1 MLASAESHEVAAR
14 SVELRVVSQC
24 PCSFCREWL
33 SQDAARSGRQEM
45 VFMRTKCNRMDLI
58 KNLNLWGNDLQD
70 ISVIQ
75 SMPNLEVLSLSVNQ
89 VNTLVDLQH
98 CPKLSELYLRKNEI
112 MDLSEI
118 LYLRHLRRMKV
129 LWLAD
134 NPCADLPYYRQ
145 YILHHLPNLTKIDSE
160 DVTEDERRDA
170 QMIDFGGVETNPVDR
185 AHAGGDFPYQEEAEA
200 LQDPGFRQNRSE
212 SEDSYDDA
220 PPPRPQEALRRFEEE
235 SPSRRPPLAMEPRRS
250 VVHERALPPRES
262 AISTPVLDDSEHN
275 GMIPAA
281 GQRRFSKDLIEQRRL
296 PPQRKNS
303 PHDPGSAARIGLPES
318 PVRGAGQERAG
329 FQARRDSEI
338 GSPFAD
344 PGRGARPP
352 IEGQGRP
359 ANAWADAPPA
369 TLPHREEGARH
380 ANGASRTDNI
390 LCAVLALVKDDLQ
403 HWACRAGQTGTG
415 ARATLSGAAHGRLL
429 RSCNDRAS
437 TRCRRCGQLC

>member
-1 MLASAESHEVAAR
+1 
-14 SVELRVVSQC
+14 
-24 PCSFCREWL
+24 
-33 SQDAARSGRQEM
+33 
-45 VFMRTKCNRMDLI
+45 MRTKCNRMDLI

-89 VNTLVDLQH
+89 VNTLMDLQH

-145 YILHHLPNLTKIDSE
+145 YILHHLPNLTKIDAE
-160 DVTEDERRDA
+160 DVTEEERRDA

-185 AHAGGDFPYQEEAEA
+185 AHAGGDFPYQEEVEA
-200 LQDPGFRQNRSE
+200 LPDAGFRQNRSE
-212 SEDSYDDA
+212 SEDSYERDLPA
-220 PPPRPQEALRRFEEE
+220 FSAQRPQEALRRPQEE

-262 AISTPVLDDSEHN
+262 AISQPGLDDSEHN
-275 GMIPAA
+275 GMMPAA
-281 GQRRFSKDLIEQRRL
+281 GQRRPAYRSAPARQTLPTEDLIEQRRL

-303 PHDPGSAARIGLPES
+303 PHDPGTAARIPPES
-318 PVRGAGQERAG
+318 PVPSGAGQERAG
-329 FQARRDSEI
+329 LQARRDSEI

-352 IEGQGRP
+352 LEGQGRP
-359 ANAWADAPPA
+359 ANAWADGPPA
-369 TLPHREEGARH
+369 ALPHREEGARL

-390 LCAVLALVKDDLQ
+390 LCAVLALVKELDRQGLELV
-403 HWACRAGQTGTG
+403 R
-415 ARATLSGAAHGRLL
+415 
-429 RSCNDRAS
+429 RSVEQRMADF
-437 TRCRRCGQLC
+437 

>member
-1 MLASAESHEVAAR
+1 
-14 SVELRVVSQC
+14 
-24 PCSFCREWL
+24 
-33 SQDAARSGRQEM
+33 
-45 VFMRTKCNRMDLI
+45 MRTKCNRMDLI

-281 GQRRFSKDLIEQRRL
+281 GQRRPAYRSAPARQTLPTEDLIEQRRL

-390 LCAVLALVKDDLQ
+390 LCAVLALVKELDRQGLELV
-403 HWACRAGQTGTG
+403 R
-415 ARATLSGAAHGRLL
+415 
-429 RSCNDRAS
+429 RSVEQRMADF
-437 TRCRRCGQLC
+437 